1 MDQPNQADLTDQ
13 LFSALAAMTTANDSA
28 YMQMALTLARKGLG
42 KVSPNPC
49 AGAVVVRDGQVIGK
63 GWHRRV
69 GTPHAEINALKEA
82 GPRATSAT
90 IYINLEPCNHHGRTP
105 PCTEAILTA
114 GIKRVVF
121 GMFDPNPQAGGGGA
135 YLAQQGLEVVGGVL
149 AEQCRR
155 LNRPF
160 IKWASTGQPWVLLKA
175 ALSLDGRIAT
185 ISGASKWITGEK
197 SRRVTHRL
205 RCQSDAILVGVE
217 TVLADDPA
225 LTTRLPGRGGR
236 DPLRIILDSHLRTPP
251 TARVINRNSAA
262 TWIFCGPQAD
272 DNRARRL
279 REAEVEIHQ
288 VGLAADGFLALPEVL
303 AGLGSAGVSTLLVEG
318 GGRVHGA
325 FLREQLA
332 DELAFF
338 IAPMLIGGDGLAVVG
353 SLALNDLDQTPRL
366 SEISHRRYGDDLLIR
381 GLLN

>member
-1 MDQPNQADLTDQ
+1 M
-13 LFSALAAMTTANDSA
+13 
-28 YMQMALTLARKGLG
+28 
-42 KVSPNPC
+42 
-49 AGAVVVRDGQVIGK
+49 
-63 GWHRRV
+63 
-69 GTPHAEINALKEA
+69 
-82 GPRATSAT
+82 
-90 IYINLEPCNHHGRTP
+90 
-105 PCTEAILTA
+105 
-114 GIKRVVF
+114 
-121 GMFDPNPQAGGGGA
+121 
-135 YLAQQGLEVVGGVL
+135 GGVL